1 MGARVNVEPACLT
14 SFHARAA
21 LMGFAFA
28 LIAGSG
34 GAPITPELY
43 GERVYAIP
51 AEVWGVAQVALGAG
65 CALAII
71 GQRMVVLALLSGLS
85 ALFYCALGTLAMRAE
100 MGTLV
105 AIGSIAIMMPPCI
118 STFLYA
124 TARIGGRNG

>member
-1 MGARVNVEPACLT
+1 MNVEPACLT

-51 AEVWGVAQVALGAG
+51 AEAWGIAQVALGVG
-65 CALAII
+65 CAVSII
-71 GQRMVVLALLSGLS
+71 MQRMVALSLLSGLS

-124 TARIGGRNG
+124 TRHIGRCDG